1 MRSIQILGLIVL
13 VALVGATAGAAGAW
27 WVLHN
32 ATAMVPLDGQALQ
45 ARLPATLPVTVSVL
59 DGQGLDATGDRNGIP
74 VRLHERLSL
83 DVHFDTQVPL
93 ALTVRYQGTIPVN
106 TEVPVNTTMDTRVLG
121 VPMTLPISGRIPLDL
136 DLPVDLEIPISQ
148 PVRLAFTAPITADVD
163 QIIHIPLQAEL
174 DTRIHFGDTPLPLT
188 VQDSTL
194 ALPLD
199 RVWFRGQG
207 QDPWQVGPLRRNE

>member
-1 MRSIQILGLIVL
+1 MRVLQVVGLILL
-13 VALVGATAGAAGAW
+13 VAVVGLSAGAAGAW

-45 ARLPATLPVTVSVL
+45 AQLPADLPVRVSVL
-59 DGQGLDATGDRNGIP
+59 EGQGLDGHGGRGVP
-74 VRLHERLSL
+74 VRLNESLSL
-83 DVHFDTQVPL
+83 DVHFDTEVPL

-121 VPMTLPISGRIPLDL
+121 VPMTLPISGRIPLNL

-148 PVRLAFTAPITADVD
+148 PVRLAFSAPITADVD

-188 VQDSTL
+188 VQQSTL
-194 ALPLD
+194 ALPLNQ
-199 RVWFRGQG
+199 VWLRGRA
-207 QDPWQVGPLRRNE
+207 DDSWQLGPLDAHE